1 MAITNEVPEPTVLE
15 NAAMLQPRTES
26 LIAQAA

>member
-1 MAITNEVPEPTVLE
+1 VPEPTVLE
-15 NAAMLQPRTES
+15 HVAMLQPRTES